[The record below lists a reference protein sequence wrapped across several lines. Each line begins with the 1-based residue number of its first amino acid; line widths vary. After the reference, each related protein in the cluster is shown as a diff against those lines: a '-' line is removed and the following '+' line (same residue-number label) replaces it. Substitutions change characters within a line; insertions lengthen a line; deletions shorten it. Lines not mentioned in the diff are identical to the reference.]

1 MPRIFTYRF
10 ENAPDHII
18 RNTDC
23 HRTDVL
29 CQSLC
34 ELPSLWW

>member
-29 CQSLC
+29 CQPIGELAFLC
-34 ELPSLWW
+34 R